1 MPEPRP
7 RLRIECGKRALRD
20 QFDEPHA
27 IGDVLAFVRHHYR
40 IYPVLLQRGEST
52 TVFLFVKANS
62 SAVREIPA
70 RLAASRIAAAVAK
83 PAGTVTGAE
92 FDVIN
97 YPDAHHG
104 FDQERKTIR
113 YKGHTLAYSAEAT
126 SDSRK
131 RVREFFLRH
140 LTEELKAKAPVSSNP
155 R

>member
-1 MPEPRP
+1 MCSPSSDTIIASTRSCFSAE
-7 RLRIECGKRALRD
+7 RARRYSSSSKL
-20 QFDEPHA
+20 
-27 IGDVLAFVRHHYR
+27 
-40 IYPVLLQRGEST
+40 T
-52 TVFLFVKANS
+52 NS

-83 PAGTVTGAE
+83 TAGTVTGAE

-140 LTEELKAKAPVSSNP
+140 LTEELKAKAPVSSN
-155 R
+155 